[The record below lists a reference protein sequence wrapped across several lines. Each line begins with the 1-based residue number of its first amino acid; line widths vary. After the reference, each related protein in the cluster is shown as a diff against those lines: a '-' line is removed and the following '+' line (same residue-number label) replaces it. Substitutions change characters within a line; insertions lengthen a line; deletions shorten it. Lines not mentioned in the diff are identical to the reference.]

1 MLFSLPLGSVLLHLI
16 NEPGAEGGQAWRA
29 VPLCSEVAV
38 AVASPV
44 TGTLGAVGAGASKSK
59 FVKVNC
65 THLFPA
71 PRSCHPTGS
80 IKSATAVIFVLWE

>member
-1 MLFSLPLGSVLLHLI
+1 MLFSLPLGSVLLHLT
-16 NEPGAEGGQAWRA
+16 NEPGAERGRAWRA
-29 VPLCSEVAV
+29 VLLCSEV

-44 TGTLGAVGAGASKSK
+44 TGTLGAVGAGAGKSR
-59 FVKVNC
+59 FVKADC

-71 PRSCHPTGS
+71 PRSYHPTGS